1 MGLIDIDK
9 ILKEEIGKE
18 EELDKRLIERT
29 REVLYYRHDS
39 RWVLVLIFLASIF
52 ISVEIILCAAAFK
65 IGIALGLIIYFI
77 FTIFLEANIILIYF
91 YKDDILNYIY
101 LGGK

>member
-39 RWVLVLIFLASIF
+39 RWGFSSYF
-52 ISVEIILCAAAFK
+52 S
-65 IGIALGLIIYFI
+65 GINIYFSRNNSLCCC
-77 FTIFLEANIILIYF
+77 F
-91 YKDDILNYIY
+91 
-101 LGGK
+101 